1 MTISLPDDET
11 RPILPNKKDYHLNFT
26 TPNITKELWILTKT
40 SIPVILAY
48 MLQNSLQTGCV
59 LIVGRL
65 GAEELAASAFAFMFA
80 MVTGWVLALGGST
93 ALDTLCSQSWTAS
106 DNPHEVGVLL
116 QRAYLVLLI
125 LFIPI
130 AVLWFFVEPVL
141 LSLGQELL
149 LSQMTQVFLRYLI
162 AGAPAYICFEATK
175 KYLQAQGIMHAGTYV
190 LLICSPLNLGLNYLF
205 VWKWNFGFIGA
216 PIATSIIYW
225 LMFILLICYI
235 FFVDGAA
242 GWGGFSR
249 RALQNW
255 GPFLKLVG
263 PGILMVGTEWIA
275 FEVVAL
281 AAGRLGTTSLA
292 AQSVIM
298 TTDQVL
304 NTVPFGI
311 SIATSNRVGNL
322 LGSAWPVGAKYSANL
337 SATLAASVGVVIMII
352 MLIVRDSFGYL
363 FSDEESVVDLVGDVL
378 PWVAAFQIA
387 DSVAGSCGGSLR
399 GMGNQHLG
407 AIVNLISYYILA
419 LPLGIYLAFQHDFGL
434 AGLWVGQCV
443 ALFLVGGVEWIIILC
458 TNWNK
463 EVENC
468 FERVRSER
476 KAEGVDGEDDLL

>member
-1 MTISLPDDET
+1 MAIALPNGNEES
-11 RPILPNKKDYHLNFT
+11 RPILPNRNYNLNFA
-26 TPNITKELWILTKT
+26 TPSISKEIWVLTKT
-40 SIPVILAY
+40 SVPVILAY

-116 QRAYLVLLI
+116 QRAYLVLLL
-125 LFIPI
+125 LFVPV
-130 AVLWFFVEPVL
+130 AALWFFVEPVL
-141 LSLGQELL
+141 LFLGQEVG
-149 LSQMTQVFLRYLI
+149 LSQMTQLFLRYLT

-190 LLICSPLNLGLNYLF
+190 LLICSPLNMGLNYLF
-205 VWKWNFGFIGA
+205 VWEWNYGFIGA

-225 LMFILLICYI
+225 LMFGLLVSYI
-235 FFVDGAA
+235 VFIDGSA

-263 PGILMVGTEWIA
+263 PGILMVGTEWVA
-275 FEVVAL
+275 FEIVAL
-281 AAGRLGTTSLA
+281 AAGHLGTTSLA

-304 NTVPFGI
+304 NTIPFGI

-322 LGSAWPVGAKYSANL
+322 LGSAWPVGAKFSANL
-337 SATLAASVGVVIMII
+337 SAMLAATIGMVIMVI
-352 MLIVRDSFGYL
+352 MLFARDSFGYL
-363 FSDEESVVDLVGDVL
+363 FSDEESVVDLVSDVL

-387 DSVAGSCGGSLR
+387 DGVAGSCGGSLR

-407 AIVNLISYYILA
+407 AIVNLISYYALA
-419 LPLGIYLAFQHDFGL
+419 LPLGIYLAFKHDFGL
-434 AGLWVGQCV
+434 AGLWIGQCV
-443 ALFLVGGVEWIIILC
+443 ALFLVGGVEWLIILRI
-458 TNWNK
+458 NWNR
-463 EVENC
+463 EVDKC
-468 FERVRSER
+468 FERVRAER
-476 KAEGVDGEDDLL
+476 KDEEGDEEL

>member
-1 MTISLPDDET
+1 MTIALPDDES
-11 RPILPNKKDYHLNFT
+11 RPILSKDYHLNYA
-26 TPNITKELWILTKT
+26 TPSISKELWTLTKT

-59 LIVGRL
+59 LIVGRI

-106 DNPHEVGVLL
+106 DNPHEVGILL
-116 QRAYLVLLI
+116 QRAYLVLLL
-125 LFIPI
+125 LFVPI
-130 AVLWFFVEPVL
+130 AALWIFVEPVL
-141 LSLGQELL
+141 LSLGQELV
-149 LSQMTQVFLRYLI
+149 LSQMTQVFLRYLT

-190 LLICSPLNLGLNYLF
+190 LLICSPINLALNYLF
-205 VWKWNFGFIGA
+205 VWQWNYGFIGA
-216 PIATSIIYW
+216 PIATSITYW
-225 LMFILLICYI
+225 LMFILLIGYI
-235 FFVDGAA
+235 AFIDGSAA
-242 GWGGFSR
+242 WGGFSR
-249 RALQNW
+249 RAFQNW
-255 GPFLKLVG
+255 VPFLKLVG

-275 FEVVAL
+275 FEIVAL

-304 NTVPFGI
+304 NTIPFGI

-322 LGSAWPVGAKYSANL
+322 LGSAWPVGAKFSANL
-337 SATLAASVGVVIMII
+337 SAMLAASIGMVIMVI
-352 MLIVRDSFGYL
+352 MLIARDSFGYL

-387 DSVAGSCGGSLR
+387 DGVAGSCGGSLR

-407 AIVNLISYYILA
+407 AIVNLVSYYILA
-419 LPLGIYLAFQHDFGL
+419 LPLGIYLAFQHHLGL

-443 ALFLVGGVEWIIILC
+443 ALFLVGGVEWLIILR

-463 EVENC
+463 EVEKC
-468 FERVRSER
+468 FERVRSEQ
-476 KAEGVDGEDDLL
+476 KAQGDDEEL

>member
-1 MTISLPDDET
+1 MTIALPDDET
-11 RPILPNKKDYHLNFT
+11 RPILPNENYYLNFDA
-26 TPNITKELWILTKT
+26 PSIPKELWVLVKT
-40 SIPVILAY
+40 STPVILAY

-59 LIVGRL
+59 LIVGRI

-116 QRAYLVLLI
+116 QRAYLVLLL
-125 LFIPI
+125 LFVPI

-141 LSLGQELL
+141 LFLGQEVV
-149 LSQMTQVFLRYLI
+149 LSQMTQVFLRYLT

-225 LMFILLICYI
+225 LMFILLLCYI
-235 FFVDGAA
+235 VFVDGAA

-249 RALQNW
+249 RALHNW
-255 GPFLKLVG
+255 CPFLKLVG

-275 FEVVAL
+275 FEIVAL

-304 NTVPFGI
+304 NTIPFGI

-322 LGSAWPVGAKYSANL
+322 LGSAWPVGAKISANL
-337 SATLAASVGVVIMII
+337 SAMLAASIGMIIMII
-352 MLIVRDSFGYL
+352 MLIARDAFGYL
-363 FSDEESVVDLVGDVL
+363 FSNEETVVDLVGDVL

-387 DSVAGSCGGSLR
+387 DGVAGSCGGSLR

-407 AIVNLISYYILA
+407 AIVNLVSYYILA
-419 LPLGIYLAFQHDFGL
+419 LPLGIYLAFQHDLGL

-443 ALFLVGGVEWIIILC
+443 ALFLVGCVEWLIILR
-458 TNWNK
+458 TNWNR
-463 EVENC
+463 EVDKC
-468 FERVRSER
+468 FERVRAER
-476 KAEGVDGEDDLL
+476 KTQSDDEEL